1 MDKKRS
7 NFLFPIWTPGKR
19 EPVSVP
25 LTGFPDRPEKTTRI
39 RMNIGFT
46 DENTMAVVI
55 RDMGF
60 GELFPA
66 SDAVIRQEV
75 IL

>member
-1 MDKKRS
+1 
-7 NFLFPIWTPGKR
+7 
-19 EPVSVP
+19 
-25 LTGFPDRPEKTTRI
+25 
-39 RMNIGFT
+39 MNIGFT